1 MTDGRR
7 TAKSRKQRRL
17 AAKKLRKQ
25 AAANPEGMVA
35 KVPVQEQ
42 SVDLWAGDGT
52 VEGAVRA
59 EGGRREVTRALRG
72 VRRRGIKEGNFLRG
86 MR

>member
-1 MTDGRR
+1 M
-7 TAKSRKQRRL
+7 
-17 AAKKLRKQ
+17 
-25 AAANPEGMVA
+25 P

-42 SVDLWAGDGT
+42 SVDLPAGDGT

-59 EGGRREVTRALRG
+59 EEGRRDVTRALRG

>member
-1 MTDGRR
+1 
-7 TAKSRKQRRL
+7 
-17 AAKKLRKQ
+17 
-25 AAANPEGMVA
+25 MVA

-42 SVDLWAGDGT
+42 SVDLWAGDGS